1 MQKLE
6 LRNNLNEIIKRLQS
20 REIVKFIS
28 NTNIDKINLLKLVV
42 DSKGG
47 YDQAMTDPEKEK
59 VFLQFDAIKMYET
72 NYFSNLISMISTASN
87 NNRSTFVSNTILN
100 DFYSFHKS
108 LISTFNLIDNLLMS
122 TKEIFNEENDFDI
135 LDAQNKGNLIL
146 QIVDEENVSLN
157 KFNDIIFSLKELIE
171 TIYYLYDKVEKEKF
185 ESYPSISMVDS
196 GSDINIILKI
206 PKKAANLIA
215 QILKEFWDIIANN
228 NHYRLGQKLKGIEKS
243 LTVLEKIKAAK
254 DNGVIDAE
262 TAKVISNGI
271 IENAENIILKNMVTK
286 QIVLENKD
294 YSNRQLLLD
303 QNKRL
308 LLEEDNQKNTAKEE
322 PKKEE

>member
-6 LRNNLNEIIKRLQS
+6 LRNNLNEIIKRLMS
-20 REIVKFIS
+20 REIVNFLGEGQIEKG
-28 NTNIDKINLLKLVV
+28 NLLKLIV

-47 YDQAMTDPEKEK
+47 YDQATTDAEKEK
-59 VFLQFDAIKMYET
+59 VFEQFEAQKMYET
-72 NYFSNLISMISTASN
+72 NYFSRLISVVSIASN
-87 NNRSTFVSNTILN
+87 KNRSTFISNNSLN

-122 TKEIFNEENDFDI
+122 TKEIFNEENDFI
-135 LDAQNKGNLIL
+135 IEDAQNKGNLIL
-146 QIVDEENVSLN
+146 QIVDESNVSLD
-157 KFNDIIFSLKELIE
+157 KFQDIISSLEKLIE
-171 TIYYLYDKVEKEKF
+171 MIYYLYDKVENEKF
-185 ESYPSISMVDS
+185 EIQPTISMVDS
-196 GSDINIILKI
+196 GSDINLILKI

-228 NHYRLGQKLKGIEKS
+228 KSYRHGQKLKGIENT

-254 DNGVIDAE
+254 DNDVIDAE

-271 IENAENIILKNMVTK
+271 IGNAENIILKNTALK
-286 QIVLENKD
+286 QIMLEKKD

-308 LLEEDNQKNTAKEE
+308 LLEDGEEKKDEE
-322 PKKEE
+322 PENK